1 MPTKRKEVAQ
11 ETTLKKAK
19 KDPLKEQFREIVSS
33 WDKAPVP
40 EDVKRMLEDILP
52 CALGVFSDER
62 HSFQERVVAS
72 VAAVMGD
79 AEAAF
84 NGEIK
89 TSRAQH
95 NQASADK
102 PLQEKEV
109 AEATVSLESA
119 KGEAQRLK
127 VLLAEAATTFRAKT
141 AALSEAEDARALDAQ
156 KAVEASKR
164 KADYETA
171 LQDLVFLKTI
181 SAEEADGAAR
191 QKQLAT
197 LLKKYKFEE
206 SMLIALPAA
215 VAKAPEARGQFDI
228 MAITQ
233 LENEINKSISEEES
247 VLAAAKPGQDKCD
260 AAVKSAEDSLAA
272 ARAQQRTVAKQFDV
286 ASKHQMTCEESLAA
300 AQKALK
306 SLTSSIKRLESSV
319 YNAEAELELFQQ
331 GPMETFKTL
340 QNRATPVPVVQD
352 GAVEVPEA
360 EERPVEAQSM
370 EVQERVAPIV
380 AAC

>member
-1 MPTKRKEVAQ
+1 MPTKRKEVAH

-19 KDPLKEQFREIVSS
+19 KDPLKEQFKEIVAS
-33 WDKAPVP
+33 WDKAPVS

-52 CALGVFSDER
+52 CALGVFVDER

-72 VAAVMGD
+72 VASVMGE

-84 NGEIK
+84 NEQIK
-89 TSRAQH
+89 TVHAQH
-95 NQASADK
+95 NQASAEK
-102 PLQEKEV
+102 PLREKEV
-109 AEATVSLESA
+109 SEATVSLETA
-119 KGEAQRLK
+119 KKETQRLK
-127 VLLAEAATTFRAKT
+127 VLLAEAATAFRAKT
-141 AALSEAEDARALDAQ
+141 AALSEAEDAKALDAQ
-156 KAVEASKR
+156 KSVDASKR

-171 LQDLVFLKTI
+171 LQDLVFLKTR
-181 SAEEADGAAR
+181 SAEETDGAAR
-191 QKQLAT
+191 QKQLAA

-233 LENEINKSISEEES
+233 LENEINKSISEEEC
-247 VLAAAKPGQDKCD
+247 VLAAARPGQDKCD
-260 AAVKSAEDSLAA
+260 ASVKSAEDCLAA
-272 ARAQQRTVAKQFDV
+272 ARAQQRAVAKQFDI
-286 ASKHQMTCEESLAA
+286 ASKHQVACEEGLAA

-340 QNRATPVPVVQD
+340 RDRATPTPAVQEE
-352 GAVEVPEA
+352 AVEIPEA
-360 EERPVEAQSM
+360 EEQPVEAQSM
-370 EVQERVAPIV
+370 EVQEPVAQTV
-380 AAC
+380 DAC